1 MQRFDLKRLAQEYD
15 QARAGDPTLD
25 RWALMNRLLD
35 VRLAASD
42 TEAVGGDLAYQYGTA
57 GSLAGIGL
65 TTAQQVMATSQLG
78 TQAQALRPLSELQT
92 GTVKLT

>member
-1 MQRFDLKRLAQEYD
+1 MMPYPKP
-15 QARAGDPTLD
+15 DP
-25 RWALMNRLLD
+25 
-35 VRLAASD
+35 VSPCPVSPCLAASD